1 MTNPRLLKLAS
12 AAVVVVGLL
21 WSMVW
26 TVAQDETGVVIRFGG
41 VARTVPSGIHF
52 SLPWPLE
59 SMDKV
64 KTSTSRTMPVGFTFV
79 EEVTGK
85 GGRPSTREWLT
96 GDTNI
101 VKMEVTLYYN
111 ITDPVAYLYGAS
123 DLADGMPRDM
133 MIRRAAE
140 SVMTDLIASMG
151 VDEALA
157 AGKVRLRNEGLPRTQ
172 KLLNQLN
179 LGVTLTNFNLREMA
193 PPPEVQE
200 KFNEVTSA
208 ISYAE
213 QQLSEAEGA
222 ANTAIPYARSQANRI
237 EQEAES
243 YRTEVL
249 GKARGEASSFIALAE
264 SVKANRDVTMKRMWL
279 ESMER
284 ILDGRNSMVLP
295 RVPAGRTE
303 TVWVPAD

>member
-1 MTNPRLLKLAS
+1 MVNQRLLKMAS
-12 AAVVVVGLL
+12 AAVVAGALL
-21 WSMVW
+21 WSTVW
-26 TVAQDETGVVIRFGG
+26 TVAQDETGVVMRFGG
-41 VARTVPSGIHF
+41 VARTVPSGFHF
-52 SLPWPLE
+52 TLPWPLE
-59 SMDKV
+59 SVSKI
-64 KTSTSRTMPVGFTFV
+64 KTSTSRTMPVGFTYV

-85 GGRPSTREWLT
+85 GGRASTREWLT

-101 VKMEVTLYYN
+101 VKMEVTLYYT
-111 ITDPVAYLYGAS
+111 ITDPVAYLYGSS

-140 SVMTDLIASMG
+140 SVMTDLVASMG
-151 VDEALA
+151 VDEALSS
-157 AGKVRLRNEGLPRTQ
+157 GKVRLRNQGLPRIQ

-208 ISYAE
+208 KSYAE

-222 ANTAIPYARSQANRI
+222 RNTAIPYARSQANRI
-237 EQEAES
+237 VQEAES

-249 GKARGEASSFIALAE
+249 GKARGEAASFTQLAE
-264 SVKANRDVTMKRMWL
+264 SLSANRNVTMQRLWL

-284 ILDGRNSMVLP
+284 ILGQRKSMVLP
-295 RVPAGRTE
+295 RVPAGQTE
-303 TVWVPAD
+303 TVWVPMD